1 MKKSIR
7 SLLVFLL
14 TFTLFFSADY
24 IVYGNTEENI
34 DVVKEAQERNVDK
47 VDNIQESDLQDAEYY
62 KNYHNTDNSDEMYS
76 SNMTESQQNND
87 FYDDN
92 NTLAKAAN
100 GVLGCDVSKWQG
112 NINWTQAKNAGIQY
126 AFIRVGYR
134 GRTDGVIRLDPN
146 FKTNI
151 ENAEKAG
158 IKVGVY
164 FYSEA
169 INEREAVEEADTL
182 ISNTYMYNVSMPMV
196 IDYEGFNKDERVG
209 QANLSKTVCTS
220 IVSAFCEKIKSVG
233 YTPMVY
239 ASASYFTNYLEG
251 EYLSNAYCIWSA
263 AYSNSPEHYNSV
275 KYDFWQFASSANAS
289 QYGMEPGSLD
299 LDYWYPGRTII
310 GNDYSLVFDA
320 NYYYNMYPDLQ
331 RAIGNNPTELLFHF
345 LNHGM
350 AEGRVACES
359 FDVLSYKA
367 RYEDLQT
374 AFDNNLKAYYM
385 HYLTRKQYEQYR
397 DGTPIKYKVTF
408 ISNGNVVKTES
419 VSYGRAATPTDIS
432 MPGYSFANWDK
443 DFKCVTSDMTVTAKW
458 SPAKYTVK
466 YDATGGKTNS
476 PSKQVTYQGVY
487 GDLETPVRTGYTFN
501 GWFTAKTGGNEINKD
516 TKVEITSNQTIYA
529 HWTANRYN
537 IKYDTK
543 GGTVNSDGK
552 AVTFG
557 AAYGDLPTPER
568 AGYTFM
574 GWWLDSSSEGKV
586 DSNTIVDI
594 ASDHILYAH
603 WQVNS
608 VSIMYKAHVQNIG
621 WQQVVSNGQMAGT
634 VGRGLQ
640 VEALNVKLTSKEDLG
655 LIYSTHVQDYGWM
668 NNSFNGET
676 SGTVGQSKRV
686 EAVMMKLTGSA
697 ASKYDIYYRVH
708 SQNIGWLGWAK
719 NGQPSGT
726 AGLSYRVEAI
736 QIEVIPKGDAA
747 PSASYGGYNQNDARA
762 FIQKSGSTPSLN
774 TNISV
779 EYQTHVQYIGWQ
791 AGKKD
796 GQLSGT
802 TGRSLRLEGL
812 KINLNHQPY
821 SGGIKY
827 STHVQN
833 IGWQNDVQNG
843 QLSGTT
849 GKSLRLEAM
858 KISLTGEIAKHYDV
872 YYRVHAQNYG
882 WLGWAK
888 NGEAAGTSGKSLRL
902 EGMQI
907 VLVKKGDSAPKASYN
922 GGVSNKDKAFY

>member
-1 MKKSIR
+1 
-7 SLLVFLL
+7 
-14 TFTLFFSADY
+14 
-24 IVYGNTEENI
+24 
-34 DVVKEAQERNVDK
+34 
-47 VDNIQESDLQDAEYY
+47 
-62 KNYHNTDNSDEMYS
+62 
-76 SNMTESQQNND
+76 
-87 FYDDN
+87 
-92 NTLAKAAN
+92 
-100 GVLGCDVSKWQG
+100 
-112 NINWTQAKNAGIQY
+112 
-126 AFIRVGYR
+126 
-134 GRTDGVIRLDPN
+134 
-146 FKTNI
+146 
-151 ENAEKAG
+151 
-158 IKVGVY
+158 
-164 FYSEA
+164 
-169 INEREAVEEADTL
+169 
-182 ISNTYMYNVSMPMV
+182 
-196 IDYEGFNKDERVG
+196 
-209 QANLSKTVCTS
+209 
-220 IVSAFCEKIKSVG
+220 
-233 YTPMVY
+233 
-239 ASASYFTNYLEG
+239 
-251 EYLSNAYCIWSA
+251 
-263 AYSNSPEHYNSV
+263 
-275 KYDFWQFASSANAS
+275 
-289 QYGMEPGSLD
+289 
-299 LDYWYPGRTII
+299 
-310 GNDYSLVFDA
+310 
-320 NYYYNMYPDLQ
+320 
-331 RAIGNNPTELLFHF
+331 
-345 LNHGM
+345 
-350 AEGRVACES
+350 
-359 FDVLSYKA
+359 
-367 RYEDLQT
+367 
-374 AFDNNLKAYYM
+374 M

-408 ISNGNVVKTES
+408 ISNGNVVKTDNPA
-419 VSYGRAATPTDIS
+419 YCRAATPPDVS
-432 MPGYSFANWDK
+432 LSGYSFVKWDK
-443 DFKCVTSDMTVTAKW
+443 DFNRVTSDMTVTAKW
-458 SPAKYTVK
+458 SPANYTVT

-501 GWFTAKTGGNEINKD
+501 GWFTAKTGGNQVNKD

-529 HWTANRYN
+529 HWTANQYN
-537 IKYDTK
+537 IKYDAK

-594 ASDHILYAH
+594 ASDHTLYAH

-608 VSIMYKAHVQNIG
+608 VSISYKAHVKNLG

-676 SGTVGQSKRV
+676 SGTTGQSKRV

-726 AGLSYRVEAI
+726 AGLSYRVEAV

-774 TNISV
+774 TNVSV
-779 EYQTHVQYIGWQ
+779 EYQTHVQDIDWQ

-812 KINLNHQPY
+812 KIKLNHQPY

-833 IGWQNDVQNG
+833 IGWQNAVSNG

-858 KISLTGEIAKHYDV
+858 KISLTGEVAKHYDV

-882 WLGWAK
+882 WLAWAK

-922 GGVSNKDKAFY
+922 GVVSNKDKAFY